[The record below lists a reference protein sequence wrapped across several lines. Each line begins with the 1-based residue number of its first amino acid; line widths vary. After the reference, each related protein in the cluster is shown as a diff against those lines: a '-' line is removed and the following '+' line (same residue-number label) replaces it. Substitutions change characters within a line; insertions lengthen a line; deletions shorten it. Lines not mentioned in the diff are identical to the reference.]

1 MEQISKAKAEIQM
14 ARRSLQM
21 VSKQVGGGVTKT
33 EHAAAELG
41 DEDGLEQDLE
51 EQSLLKKAQTL
62 PEQSAALSSQV
73 EPIAIQT
80 RRMGP
85 KQSGNNPWNRLDILQ
100 FHPKELRTL
109 AQCDFRRR

>member
-73 EPIAIQT
+73 EPIADSDEED
-80 RRMGP
+80 GP
-85 KQSGNNPWNRLDILQ
+85 KTKRQQSLEPFGHSAVPSQGATNSG
-100 FHPKELRTL
+100 TM
-109 AQCDFRRR
+109 